1 MSKKSDDCL
10 CRSDILARERTLL
23 ANERTMLA
31 YMRTAFAAFLF
42 GIAMIRFFDG
52 GGLLFY
58 TGLFSVAIGFL
69 FLIFGIVYFPFRN
82 RRIRSQ

>member
-1 MSKKSDDCL
+1 MNKKSDDL
-10 CRSDILARERTLL
+10 CRTDMLARERTLL

-42 GIAMIRFFDG
+42 GIALIRFFDG

-58 TGLFSVAIGFL
+58 TGILSVFLGFA
-69 FLIFGIVYFPFRN
+69 FFIFGIIYFPVKN
-82 RRIRSQ
+82 KRIRKY